1 MTLTVE
7 HYAHG
12 ELYTVKYINLM
23 RPWTVNA
30 ERAGNRWKRAEN
42 TKLWRTL
49 YAEQGSIPQLT
60 DATIWVWLELRG
72 RLQDT
77 AACMPAVKAA
87 IDGMVDAKVFSD
99 DTGEHVKAIIFNA
112 PSRSKTDQI
121 TILVEGKLN
130 E

>member
-1 MTLTVE
+1 
-7 HYAHG
+7 
-12 ELYTVKYINLM
+12 
-23 RPWTVNA
+23 
-30 ERAGNRWKRAEN
+30 
-42 TKLWRTL
+42 
-49 YAEQGSIPQLT
+49 
-60 DATIWVWLELRG
+60 
-72 RLQDT
+72 
-77 AACMPAVKAA
+77 MPAVKAA

>member
-7 HYAHG
+7 HHAHG
-12 ELYTVKYINLM
+12 DLYLVRYTNLM

-49 YAEQGSIPQLT
+49 YAEMTLIPQLT
-60 DATIWVWLELRG
+60 DATVQVWLELRG

-112 PSRSKTDQI
+112 PSRSKIDQI